1 MVFKVKLDYLAS
13 KSGSQYLFKK
23 GKPLFVGFKCD
34 TALYASLILPCFTW
48 LTCTHSRICCTA
60 MDVLAVHY
68 CGLITLPVFRL
79 FFVALFVSHMMYCNI
94 FEKTLSSKN
103 KNLY

>member
-1 MVFKVKLDYLAS
+1 
-13 KSGSQYLFKK
+13 
-23 GKPLFVGFKCD
+23 
-34 TALYASLILPCFTW
+34 
-48 LTCTHSRICCTA
+48 
-60 MDVLAVHY
+60 MDVLAVQY

-94 FEKTLSSKN
+94 FEKTLYSKN